1 MKDILDIYPSKAG
14 GNAPRTLIAAESR
27 WTARVADEVGQV
39 VPSLHV
45 ENLGLGENLS
55 RERLRECEL
64 LVLEVDA
71 NEHASLDRLTAIKR
85 SHSHLAIIA
94 AVSNADLQ
102 VMRTLLRH
110 GVSDVVALPFD
121 LGELTGEII
130 NIGAKLAEHS
140 ETSLAPSLS
149 FAGALGRSGTTSIM
163 LHLAH
168 ELVRQ
173 SDGPF
178 RCCLIDLDLQSGELA
193 AHAGMETPR
202 SILSLLEAGERLDQ
216 DMVRNVASRQDEG
229 VYIIS
234 APSEILPLE
243 QVDVDQALRIIGLA
257 RAEFDLV
264 LIDMPPAWSN
274 FSLSAAADSD
284 RIFLIT
290 EQSLSHLRQAR
301 RCLDLFREVGVR
313 KGKVQIVVNRATKGR
328 FRNISVQDVADT
340 LGAEVVGTIRDD
352 KGELAQAID
361 QGRLVDTISRRNVF
375 YRDVAELAEKVGNML
390 SGDRS

>member
-1 MKDILDIYPSKAG
+1 MKDILDIQSSKPG
-14 GNAPRTLIAAESR
+14 GNAPRTTIAAEGR
-27 WTARVADEVGQV
+27 WIAGVADEVGHV
-39 VPSLHV
+39 VPDLSV
-45 ENLGLGENLS
+45 EQVALDENLS
-55 RERLRECEL
+55 RDRLRDCEL

-71 NEHASLDRLTAIKR
+71 NSHASLERLTAIKR
-85 SHSHLAIIA
+85 SHPNLAIIA
-94 AVSNADLQ
+94 AVSNADVQ

-110 GVSDVVALPFD
+110 GISDVVALPFD

-130 NIGAKLAEHS
+130 NIGAKLAEGGDS
-140 ETSLAPSLS
+140 GLAPSLS
-149 FAGALGRSGTTSIM
+149 FVGALGRSGTTSII

-193 AHAGMETPR
+193 AHAGMENAR
-202 SILSLLEAGERLDQ
+202 SILSLLEAEERLDQ
-216 DMVRNVASRQDEG
+216 DMVRNVAAKHSEG

-234 APSEILPLE
+234 SPAEILPLE
-243 QVDVDQALRIIGLA
+243 QVDVDQVLRIITLA

-264 LIDMPPAWSN
+264 LLDMPPSWSN
-274 FSLSAAADSD
+274 WSLSAAADSD
-284 RIFLIT
+284 RIVLVT

-301 RCLDLFREVGVR
+301 RCMDLFREVGIR
-313 KGKVQIVVNRATKGR
+313 KGKTQVIVNRATKGR

-340 LGAEVVGTIRDD
+340 LGVEVIATIRDD

-361 QGRLVDTISRRNVF
+361 QGCLVDTISRRNVF
-375 YRDVAELAEKVGNML
+375 ARDVADLTERIGDML
-390 SGDRS
+390 SGGRL